1 MSRFLTKIKKKQ
13 LDKESIS
20 VAFLSAGIGNKIKS
34 YEPRCLLKIEDKTL
48 IEHQQN
54 TVNNFFKMPEI
65 LIVVGCQANKTI
77 KKLQNKIRIVENQI
91 YSDTNSSESLRLAFN
106 NSLHQNF
113 MFVHGDIHFNI
124 KTLDV
129 CYEKSFIIVDS
140 KGMIKENEIG
150 VTTVNNKASILSY
163 GLPLKWCQIAF
174 FTGKEHRILKNIL
187 QRFTDRDKKKLS
199 FEIINEVISCGGSFE
214 CFEPAGMN
222 VFEIDRIKDIT

>member
-174 FTGKEHRILKNIL
+174 FTGKEHSEGNSKRI
-187 QRFTDRDKKKLS
+187 FS
-199 FEIINEVISCGGSFE
+199 
-214 CFEPAGMN
+214 
-222 VFEIDRIKDIT
+222 